1 MIFAGTPATIEC
13 DGMSFVTTAFAPIT
27 TSSPIVILPMTLAPA
42 YIVTLLPIV
51 GIPAPPHAQ

>member
-42 YIVTLLPIV
+42 YIVTLYLSS
-51 GIPAPPHAQ
+51 G